1 MKKMFLWAIFIALAA
16 TSCTQNDS
24 IDVQKNNPIT
34 FSPTIGKQ
42 TRGTT
47 ALPTNNPFGVTAY
60 YKTADGTFDYT
71 DNGSYFKNLQVSYSD
86 NSWKSATTYYWPLQG
101 YLKFV
106 AYSPKG
112 KATIGYSETNGVS
125 LTGFTQDANGLVDLS
140 YAATDNMKIET
151 DPSPNPVVL
160 TFNHALTMLNF
171 TLRTDIV
178 GVKFK
183 IKQLIIKKL
192 YNSGTFVSFPSP
204 TWTTSGEN
212 TTNYTVYDNVDGVL
226 IYKDADYQS
235 PNRHVSEETN
245 KVSYKFDTFLY
256 VIPQVI
262 TSIQLYIKYDLL
274 ILDKVDK
281 ADIDKTINLTGDD
294 WVSNQHVEYAMEIGN
309 TDLNE
314 ITYTPVITD
323 WGDETELPSPF

>member
-1 MKKMFLWAIFIALAA
+1 MKKMFLWAIFIALAV

-42 TRGTT
+42 TRGTNP
-47 ALPTNNPFGVTAY
+47 LPTNKPFGVTAY
-60 YKTADGTFDYT
+60 YKTTDGTFDYT
-71 DNGSYFKNLQVSYSD
+71 DNGSYFKDLQVSYSD

-106 AYSPKG
+106 AYSPKD
-112 KATIGYSETNGVS
+112 KATIGYSESGGVS
-125 LTGFTQDANGLVDLS
+125 LTGFTQDTDGLVDLA
-140 YAATDNMKIET
+140 YAATQDLKLSEGT
-151 DPSPNPVVL
+151 PNPVGL

-171 TLRTDIV
+171 TLKTDIV
-178 GVKFK
+178 GMKFK
-183 IKQLIIKKL
+183 IKQLMINNL
-192 YNSGTFVSFPSP
+192 YNSGTFASLPSP

-212 TTNYTVYDNVDGVL
+212 TTNYTVYNNEEGVL
-226 IYKDADYQS
+226 IYKGADYGVNGHGLS
-235 PNRHVSEETN
+235 GDANYC
-245 KVSYKFDTFLY
+245 YKFNTFLY

-262 TSIQLYIKYDLL
+262 TSIQLFIKYDLL

-281 ADIDKTINLTGDD
+281 VDLVKTITLTGDA
-294 WVSNQHVEYAMEIGN
+294 WASNQHVEYAMSIGN
-309 TDLNE
+309 TGLTE

>member
-1 MKKMFLWAIFIALAA
+1 MFLWAIFIALAA

-71 DNGSYFKNLQVSYSD
+71 DNGSYFKDLQVSYSD
-86 NSWKSATTYYWPLQG
+86 NSWKSATTYYWPVQG

-112 KATIGYSETNGVS
+112 KATIGYSKANGVS
-125 LTGFTQDANGLVDLS
+125 LTSFTQDANGLVDLV
-140 YAATDNMKIET
+140 YAATDSMKIET
-151 DPSPNPVVL
+151 NPSPNPVAL

-178 GVKFK
+178 GMKFK
-183 IKQLIIKKL
+183 IKQLIIKSL
-192 YNSGTFVSFPSP
+192 YNSGTFNALPNP
-204 TWTTSGEN
+204 TWSAYGESKVD
-212 TTNYTVYDNVDGVL
+212 YTVYDNDNGVL
-226 IYKDADYQS
+226 IYKGADYGDNGHGTFGDAS
-235 PNRHVSEETN
+235 YC
-245 KVSYKFDTFLY
+245 YKFNTFLY
-256 VIPQVI
+256 VVPQVI

-274 ILDKVDK
+274 ILDMVDK
-281 ADIDKTINLTGDD
+281 ADLVKTITLTGSP
-294 WVSNQHVEYAMEIGN
+294 WASNQHVEYAMSIGN
-309 TDLNE
+309 TGLTE